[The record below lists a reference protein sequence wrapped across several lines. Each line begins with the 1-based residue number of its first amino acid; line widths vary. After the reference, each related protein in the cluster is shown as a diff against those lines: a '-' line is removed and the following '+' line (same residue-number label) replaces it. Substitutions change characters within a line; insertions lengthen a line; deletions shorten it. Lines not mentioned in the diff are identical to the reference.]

1 VKNLKIGHFSHSD
14 SAGGAAIA
22 ANRIHQAQREFGID
36 SRLYVNHAGSHEL
49 YTSSPEGMKSK
60 VVARAKSVFWDRYNN
75 LLATELTEV
84 LSLNVIQSSWPKF
97 ANDKNLE
104 VINLHWINREFMS
117 VADVARID
125 IPIFWTLH
133 DLWPLQGIYHYETRN
148 PISSG
153 RSAKNILLKT
163 LDSSLLKRKRKYF
176 KNVNGIIAPSQWIA
190 EIVEQSEMFTNAKIK
205 VIPNPI
211 NTSNWSYIESDVAR
225 KILNI
230 KGEKVIGYSSLGSS
244 KSLRKGFDLL
254 QGALALLDKS
264 SYDFQLINWGSS
276 DRSQESSS
284 DRKIRSY
291 GVIRD
296 EITLRTLYSAC
307 NLLVVPSREDNLPQ
321 VAVEAVLSGT
331 PVVCFNVGGLS
342 DIVIHKV
349 NGYLAEPFDVT
360 DLANGIKWVLNT
372 FKDRDESQFIRENA
386 VSRYSSE
393 LVASKYLN
401 FYNEVI

>member
-1 VKNLKIGHFSHSD
+1 
-14 SAGGAAIA
+14 
-22 ANRIHQAQREFGID
+22 
-36 SRLYVNHAGSHEL
+36 
-49 YTSSPEGMKSK
+49 
-60 VVARAKSVFWDRYNN
+60 
-75 LLATELTEV
+75 
-84 LSLNVIQSSWPKF
+84 
-97 ANDKNLE
+97 
-104 VINLHWINREFMS
+104 
-117 VADVARID
+117 
-125 IPIFWTLH
+125 
-133 DLWPLQGIYHYETRN
+133 
-148 PISSG
+148 
-153 RSAKNILLKT
+153 
-163 LDSSLLKRKRKYF
+163 
-176 KNVNGIIAPSQWIA
+176 
-190 EIVEQSEMFTNAKIK
+190 MFTNAKIK

-296 EITLRTLYSAC
+296 EITLRTLYAAC

-360 DLANGIKWVLNT
+360 DLANGIKWALNT